1 MSQFERTALLLG
13 EDAIQALAQKRVAV
27 FGLGGVGSWCCEALG
42 RAGVG
47 QLALIDHDTVSES
60 NINRQLVALH
70 STIGLPKAA
79 VMATRLRDI
88 NPAIRVTGYPIF
100 YMPENEIGRAHV

>member
-79 VMATRLRDI
+79 VMASHLITRWLFLCLTRKCAEAFFI
-88 NPAIRVTGYPIF
+88 CRKTPI
-100 YMPENEIGRAHV
+100 

>member
-13 EDAIQALAQKRVAV
+13 EDAIKALSRKKVAV

-60 NINRQLVALH
+60 NLNRQLVALH
-70 STIGLPKAA
+70 STIGQPKGRRDGRPAA
-79 VMATRLRDI
+79 
-88 NPAIRVTGYPIF
+88 GYQPR
-100 YMPENEIGRAHV
+100 Y